1 MSAKLSL
8 SVPTQLEELDG
19 LAASVE
25 NFAHE
30 QEWPDELTFQVHL
43 VLEELWLNVV
53 NHGHLSAGYHA
64 VDIELTSDAESLT
77 IEMIDDGMPF
87 NPLENAPVP
96 DVNAALDDRSI
107 GGLGVHLVRTMMDE
121 LRYSREEGKNHL
133 ILVKR
138 RAA

>member
-8 SVPTQLEELDG
+8 TVPTRVEELEG

-25 NFAHE
+25 DFARE
-30 QEWPDELTFQVHL
+30 QEWPNDLTFQVNL

-53 NHGHLSAGYHA
+53 NHGHDNGDHL
-64 VDIELTSDAESLT
+64 VEIEMTSEAESLT
-77 IEMIDDGMPF
+77 IEITDDGKPF

-96 DVNAALDDRSI
+96 DVTAALGDRSI
-107 GGLGVHLVRTMMDE
+107 GGLGVHLVRTMMDDM
-121 LRYSREEGKNHL
+121 RYSREGGKNHL

-138 RAA
+138 RVE

>member
-8 SVPTQLEELDG
+8 SVETRLEELDR

-25 NFAHE
+25 DFGRE
-30 QEWPDELTFQVHL
+30 QEWPNNLTFQVNL

-53 NHGHLSAGYHA
+53 NHGHENGYHV
-64 VDIELTSDAESLT
+64 VDIELTSEAESLT
-77 IEMIDDGMPF
+77 IEIMDNGKPF

-96 DVNAALDDRSI
+96 DVTAALGDRSI

-121 LRYSREEGKNHL
+121 MRYSREGEKNHL

-138 RAA
+138 RVE